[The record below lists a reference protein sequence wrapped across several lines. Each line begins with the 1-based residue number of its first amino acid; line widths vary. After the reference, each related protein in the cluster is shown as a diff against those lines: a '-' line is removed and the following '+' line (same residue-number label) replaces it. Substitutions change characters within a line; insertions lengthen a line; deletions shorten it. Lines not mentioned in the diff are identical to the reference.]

1 MKRRDT
7 LTGITLAVLGVLIVR
22 EASMLT
28 YRDEFG
34 PGPGLLPFWLGILLT
49 GLALCLVASSW
60 LKNRDSSDTDVAQV
74 TDTTSG
80 QRRRVP
86 AVLVAMLG
94 FLGIIAVLN
103 VLGFIL
109 SFGLLSFFLV
119 YVVER
124 RSLKDAT
131 IVAFACAASFLLLFR
146 VLIPLPLPAGPWGF

>member
-7 LTGITLAVLGVLIVR
+7 LTGISLVVLGVLIVR
-22 EASMLT
+22 EASRFT

-60 LKNRDSSDTDVAQV
+60 LKKASSDTNVAHV
-74 TDTTSG
+74 TDTSSR

-86 AVLVAMLG
+86 AVLVALLG
-94 FLGIIAVLN
+94 FLAMIAVLN
-103 VLGFIL
+103 ILGFIL
-109 SFGLLSFFLV
+109 SFGMLSFFLV

-131 IVAFACAASFLLLFR
+131 IVAFASAASFLLLFR